1 MSDNCADPT
10 AVSEVSL
17 SSDDV
22 KVADVTTGQNRVR
35 RSTRARR
42 QRCPTINSVDGSDSE
57 EPVSR
62 PRGPNVKLAV
72 WREREGGGRSGGRER
87 EGGKGEGERGEAEIG
102 DRGREKERGKRGGR
116 GGGGGQEEGEIWRE
130 ERGREGGSG
139 GE

>member
-72 WREREGGGRSGGRER
+72 WRERGGRWKQGER
-87 EGGKGEGERGEAEIG
+87 EGGKGEGERGEARIG
-102 DRGREKERGKRGGR
+102 DRSR
-116 GGGGGQEEGEIWRE
+116 
-130 ERGREGGSG
+130 ERGRERER
-139 GE
+139 GERQE